1 MVKVGVLIP
10 DRNDRPQFLQHL
22 FKMLDG
28 QTMQG
33 FRVELV
39 NFKAISN
46 APDLTKRVRLGFQ
59 KLKTDGCDC
68 VLIMENDDYYAPN
81 YIETMVNKWL
91 EFGKPELLG
100 TDYTYYYHIFKG
112 KYRLLKHPNRA
123 SLMNT
128 LISCKIDP
136 EWCEDSEVY
145 LDLHLWKQHK
155 GVAFS
160 PLHPIAIGIKHGI
173 GKCGGNGHF
182 TMHMQNDES
191 EILHFISKDS
201 LGFYKGLTCSSQ

>member
-33 FRVELV
+33 FQIELV
-39 NFKAISN
+39 NFKSTSN

-81 YIETMVNKWL
+81 YIETMINKWL
-91 EFGKPELLG
+91 EVGKPELLG
-100 TDYTYYYHIFKG
+100 TDYTYCYHIFKG
-112 KYRLLKHPNRA
+112 KYRLLKHPNRS

-128 LISCKIDP
+128 LINCKINP
-136 EWCEDSEVY
+136 EWCEDIEVY
-145 LDLHLWKQHK
+145 LDLHLWKKHK

-160 PLHPIAIGIKHGI
+160 PLQPIAIGIKHGI

-182 TMHMQNDES
+182 TMQMNNDES
-191 EILHFISKDS
+191 EILHFISQDS
-201 LGFYKGLTCSSQ
+201 LKFYKGLICPNQ